1 MLWYNHSFAEMLL
14 WIGTVFQVS
23 DVAHG
28 PSVSFVARVVL
39 RLLDNVWINQRNKNV
54 KFGLTTLFLELQSVQ
69 LRIIHTTLTYACF

>member
-54 KFGLTTLFLELQSVQ
+54 KFGLTTFFLELQLVQ
-69 LRIIHTTLTYACF
+69 LRIIHITLINACF